1 MTYKIIGDSCL
12 DITEEYR
19 NDEHFQ
25 IVPLTL
31 QVEDKHF
38 IDDETFNQAEFLKA
52 VSASS
57 QCPKSACPSPD
68 TYLQAYKN
76 SNADMIF
83 VITLSQHLSGSYNS
97 AVLAKNMYEEE
108 VGDNKKIE
116 VISSLSASVGETLIA
131 LKIREL
137 AEAGA
142 SFDEIVKKAYAFRD
156 EMKTY
161 FVLDSLET
169 LRKNGRLTGIQ
180 AFFASALNIKP
191 VMAGD
196 KGTIVKLDQA
206 RGINKA
212 LGKMIDILIKDVPN
226 TEEKILGIAHCNCPE
241 RANMV
246 KNLFLEKKAFKDVY
260 IVDTAGVSTMYAND
274 GGIIVSC

>member
-12 DITEEYR
+12 DIAEEYR

-25 IVPLTL
+25 IIPLTL
-31 QVEDKHF
+31 QVEEKQF
-38 IDDETFNQAEFLKA
+38 VDDETFNQAEFLKA
-52 VSASS
+52 VSASPE
-57 QCPKSACPSPD
+57 CPKSACPSPD
-68 TYLQAYKN
+68 AYLQAYKN
-76 SNADMIF
+76 ADVDMVF

-97 AVLAKNMYEEE
+97 AMLAKTMYEEE
-108 VGDNKKIE
+108 VGDGKKIE

-131 LKIREL
+131 LKIKEL
-137 AEAGA
+137 AESGR
-142 SFDEIVKKAYAFRD
+142 SFDSIVDKAYAFRD

-161 FVLDSLET
+161 FVLDTLET

-196 KGTIVKLDQA
+196 KGHIVKLDQA
-206 RGINKA
+206 RGMNKTLA
-212 LGKMIDILIKDVPN
+212 KMVDILIQQVPN
-226 TEEKILGIAHCNCPE
+226 TEDRVLAIAHCNCPE
-241 RANMV
+241 RAHML
-246 KNLFLEKKAFKDVY
+246 KNLKKKKKAFKDVI

-274 GGIIVSC
+274 GGIVVAC

>member
-12 DITEEYR
+12 DIAEEYR

-25 IVPLTL
+25 IIPLTL
-31 QVEDKHF
+31 QVEEKQF
-38 IDDETFNQAEFLKA
+38 VDDETFNQAEFLKA
-52 VSASS
+52 VSASPE
-57 QCPKSACPSPD
+57 CPKSACPSPD
-68 TYLQAYKN
+68 AYLQAYKN
-76 SNADMIF
+76 ADVDMVF

-97 AVLAKNMYEEE
+97 AMLAKTMYEEE
-108 VGDNKKIE
+108 VGDGKKIE

-131 LKIREL
+131 LKIKEL
-137 AEAGA
+137 AESGR
-142 SFDEIVKKAYAFRD
+142 SFDSIVDKAYAFRD

-161 FVLDSLET
+161 FVLDTLET

-196 KGTIVKLDQA
+196 KGHIVKLDQA
-206 RGINKA
+206 RGMNKTLA
-212 LGKMIDILIKDVPN
+212 KMVDILIQQVPN
-226 TEEKILGIAHCNCPE
+226 TEDRVLAIAHCNCPE
-241 RANMV
+241 RAYML
-246 KNLFLEKKAFKDVY
+246 KNLFLEKKAFKDVI

-274 GGIIVSC
+274 GGIVVAC